1 MGRPRGYVEIT
12 CQNPDCK
19 LFLKEEGK
27 DIVKRGRNSAG
38 HQVYHCKCCNT
49 FFVET
54 VNTPLYHKH
63 MPKEDVLL
71 ICRLFVEKNG
81 IRSIERITGHHR
93 DTVTRVLKDVALHA
107 GMLNYE
113 VLKDVEVGEFEVD
126 ELFTMVEKKRRTSPR
141 SQKEM
146 ILAK

>member
-1 MGRPRGYVEIT
+1 
-12 CQNPDCK
+12 
-19 LFLKEEGK
+19 
-27 DIVKRGRNSAG
+27 
-38 HQVYHCKCCNT
+38 
-49 FFVET
+49 
-54 VNTPLYHKH
+54 

-113 VLKDVEVGEFEVD
+113 VLKGVEAGRFEVD

-146 ILAK
+146 TLAK